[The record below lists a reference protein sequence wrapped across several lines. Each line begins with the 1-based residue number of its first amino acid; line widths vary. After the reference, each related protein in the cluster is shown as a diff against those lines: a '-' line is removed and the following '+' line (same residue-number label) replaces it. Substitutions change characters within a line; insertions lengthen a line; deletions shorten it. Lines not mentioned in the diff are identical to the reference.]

1 MIVKGMSKY
10 SFPTMLLSYLLL
22 LSGLFMWDWGRIPFL
37 SVFRFGLPMII
48 LLLPPSGCSMARAKS
63 QRALCLRFVASLFS
77 CCL

>member
-37 SVFRFGLPMII
+37 GVFRFGLQMII
-48 LLLPPSGCSMARAKS
+48 L
-63 QRALCLRFVASLFS
+63 
-77 CCL
+77 